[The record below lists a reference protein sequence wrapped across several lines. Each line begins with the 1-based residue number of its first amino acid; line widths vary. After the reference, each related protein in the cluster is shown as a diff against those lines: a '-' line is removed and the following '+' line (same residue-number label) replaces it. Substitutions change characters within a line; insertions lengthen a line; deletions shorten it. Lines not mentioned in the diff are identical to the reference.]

1 MMPSVYR
8 SIVYKYLYIYN
19 IYIYIISY
27 PARGVTVLQAST
39 YSNSEVQLGQIKIG
53 QHFQAEHVDEALQ
66 NGVQVRLSI
75 QGKHKVGVEGRK
87 E

>member
-19 IYIYIISY
+19 IYIISY